1 MTDPRPEIIANDL
14 NDDLAL
20 ALHLAD
26 IADAISLP
34 RFGAVDLQVRAKPD
48 LTPVSDAD
56 TAVERALRAV
66 LAAQRPQDAVL
77 GEEYGDSVTGDGGG
91 VGADSGADQG
101 TARRRWV
108 IDPIDG
114 TKNFVRGVPV
124 WATLIALLDGETF
137 TVGVVS
143 APALARRWWAAAGRG
158 AFTRFAD
165 NPTRPCRVSQ
175 VGELADASLS
185 FSEMSEW
192 RASDVP
198 DGLGDAFAA
207 VSDACWRTRAYGDF
221 YSYVLVAEGAVDIA
235 AEPDLNLWDLAAL
248 VPIVTEA
255 GGRMTDVQGQP
266 SGALTTSALATNG
279 LLHGPV
285 RAFLRGGKS
294 RTAPSE

>member
-1 MTDPRPEIIANDL
+1 MLDACWGTRPTVCPVTDPRPEIIADDL

-20 ALHLAD
+20 ALHLAG

-77 GEEYGDSVTGDGGG
+77 GEEYGDSVTGDGDGG
-91 VGADSGADQG
+91 CVGADSGADQG
-101 TARRRWV
+101 TARRC
-108 IDPIDG
+108 
-114 TKNFVRGVPV
+114 
-124 WATLIALLDGETF
+124 
-137 TVGVVS
+137 
-143 APALARRWWAAAGRG
+143 WAAAGRG

-235 AEPDLNLWDLAAL
+235 AEPDLSLWDLAAL

-266 SGALTTSALATNG
+266 SGALTTSALATNR
-279 LLHGPV
+279 LLHDPV
-285 RAFLRGGKS
+285 LAVLRAEQPRPAASG
-294 RTAPSE
+294 